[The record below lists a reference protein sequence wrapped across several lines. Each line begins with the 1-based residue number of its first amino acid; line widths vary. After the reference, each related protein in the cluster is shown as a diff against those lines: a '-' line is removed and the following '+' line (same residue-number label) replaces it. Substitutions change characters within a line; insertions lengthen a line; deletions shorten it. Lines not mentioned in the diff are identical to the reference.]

1 MLNNLLKLIIYT
13 LNIPLYWI
21 SYYIPKSSNTWV
33 FGAWFGNQYTDN
45 SKHLFEYV
53 NRNHKKIRP
62 IWLSKSNKVLEYI
75 HSLGYEAY
83 STYSFKGYYFGILAK
98 YVILSTAISDVNR
111 YVCVSPS
118 STVLQL
124 WHGTP
129 LKKIHFDDKNN
140 KSLNPIGVNR
150 IVKLLTD
157 FVFPFKDR
165 KYDYTISSS
174 DIVSDCLKS
183 AFRIKMKNI
192 LPSGY
197 PRNDVLY
204 SKKNTEK
211 IILYLPTFRN
221 NSNYDLF
228 HNLNVF
234 KMTAFLKDHDINFY
248 YKLHYVD
255 KSTLNEKNVNI
266 KQLHDIDIYELLA
279 ITDILITDYSSVYF
293 DFLLTGRPIIFTP
306 FDLDDYIRK
315 ERELYFNYHEVTPG
329 PKCRDWNEVLL
340 ELEKI
345 ISGKDDYK
353 KERQIVN
360 NRFNTFQDGNSSK
373 RVVEFIQQQII

>member
-1 MLNNLLKLIIYT
+1 
-13 LNIPLYWI
+13 
-21 SYYIPKSSNTWV
+21 
-33 FGAWFGNQYTDN
+33 
-45 SKHLFEYV
+45 
-53 NRNHKKIRP
+53 
-62 IWLSKSNKVLEYI
+62 
-75 HSLGYEAY
+75 
-83 STYSFKGYYFGILAK
+83 
-98 YVILSTAISDVNR
+98 
-111 YVCVSPS
+111 
-118 STVLQL
+118 
-124 WHGTP
+124 
-129 LKKIHFDDKNN
+129 
-140 KSLNPIGVNR
+140 
-150 IVKLLTD
+150 
-157 FVFPFKDR
+157 
-165 KYDYTISSS
+165 
-174 DIVSDCLKS
+174 
-183 AFRIKMKNI
+183 
-192 LPSGY
+192 
-197 PRNDVLY
+197 
-204 SKKNTEK
+204 
-211 IILYLPTFRN
+211 
-221 NSNYDLF
+221 
-228 HNLNVF
+228 
-234 KMTAFLKDHDINFY
+234 MTAFLKDHDINFY